1 MKFNKIISALMGGAF
16 LFGMAACTDEVEYT
30 PADVIPGNNVYFPV
44 DEPATVEI
52 GVDATSC
59 EVYLYRESADGVLT
73 VGLEGQV
80 TDKQGNPETDI
91 FTVPTQ
97 VTFPAGVTKV
107 PIVIDLVLA
116 DVEPEY
122 EYQLALKVKGE
133 DTSIYGLTERTFTLI
148 YSSWSEWKVYRYDPA
163 TSEMIP
169 VSTPD
174 YDNQGVT
181 AMATVTLQEV
191 LAGVYEV
198 PLYVRG
204 SLVNDNKFQ
213 LLFPDPVAYEL
224 YSADPDYDPIA
235 VTGDIQTGNRF
246 VYNMTIDKTWTFTNE
261 GENVPF
267 VIVPRTMT
275 GLTYQG
281 GEIFFADVLSYYTDS
296 YNGQYDMQFI
306 YDRLLVPNDIT
317 PAYYDAKAGMIIL
330 NTAASTVALDANG
343 QWLGSKVETVLLPG
357 FKDYDVTMEY
367 SGNFVN
373 PQGKETAQIQ
383 AVKGADVAS
392 FAYKCVA
399 GALTQAQVDA
409 VAEEIKADANA
420 ELIYDATATLSFS
433 LPEDGKYT
441 VVTVSYN
448 EGGEAVGTSFY
459 TFDYKT
465 VQAAREWVSV
475 GTCKYSDGLIYGHFS
490 FDGGETYIGGD
501 EWDVEVEASTTVP
514 GRYRLVNAYAAW
526 PFAIAYA
533 QAGRPVALTDK
544 DYYIYFD
551 ARYSNA
557 TYMENGE
564 IGVDFANIGLSG
576 AMSIDCD
583 CYSLMNGQNKYP
595 LELLAAEGYA
605 GTVEDGIVAFPAG
618 TFGLYY
624 GTRGV
629 YTNYSDELYDAMDA
643 WTGAAADFWKTIPDP
658 SYGMGYTMID
668 MSGVTGEYAP
678 GQETLDTS
686 AYQGA
691 AKKVAGTLANK
702 VAKRSNNGVQRIS
715 ANVKVSKPA
724 AVNASAFK
732 TFKGKKI
739 LNEGYTVSDVKR
751 F

>member
-30 PADVIPGNNVYFPV
+30 PAEVIPGNNVYFPV
-44 DEPATVEI
+44 DESATVEI

-59 EVYLYRESADGVLT
+59 DVYLYREGADDVLT

-80 TDKQGNPETDI
+80 TDKQGNPMTDI

-97 VTFPAGVTKV
+97 VTFPAGVKKV
-107 PIVIDLVLA
+107 PIVIDLDL
-116 DVEPEY
+116 DKVEPEY
-122 EYQLALKVKGE
+122 EYQLDLKVKGE

-148 YSSWSEWKVYRYDPA
+148 YSPWSEWKVYRYDPA

-275 GLTYQG
+275 GLTYQGG

-448 EGGEAVGTSFY
+448 EGGEAVATTAY

-475 GTCKYSDGLIYGHFS
+475 GTCKYTDGLIYGHWQFS
-490 FDGGETYIGGD
+490 PTDPIGGE
-501 EWDVEVEASTTVP
+501 EWDVEVEASTTTP

-526 PFAIAYA
+526 PLAIDLA
-533 QAGRPVALTDK
+533 QNGQPVALTDK

-564 IGVDFANIGLSG
+564 IGVDLAEIGLSG
-576 AMSIDCD
+576 AMSFDCD
-583 CYSLMNGQNKYP
+583 CYSLMTGNRQYP
-595 LELLAAEGYA
+595 LEMLAAYGYA
-605 GTVEDGIVAFPAG
+605 GTVEDGIIAFPAG

-624 GTRGV
+624 GKNGV
-629 YTNYSDELYDAMDA
+629 YTNFSDELNEARAA
-643 WTGAAADFWKTIPDP
+643 WNDPNNSFWTTVPDP
-658 SYGMGYTMID
+658 AYGMGYTTID

-678 GQETLDTS
+678 GQEVLDLS
-686 AYQGA
+686 AYLGA
-691 AKKVAGTLANK
+691 AQKAKGTLAKKVA
-702 VAKRSNNGVQRIS
+702 KRTYTDVKHLSV
-715 ANVKVSKPA
+715 NVKKGNHVA
-724 AVNASAFK
+724 AKASSFK

-739 LNEGYTVSDVKR
+739 DNSGLSASKR
-751 F
+751 ATF

>member
-30 PADVIPGNNVYFPV
+30 PAEVIPGNNVYFPV
-44 DEPATVEI
+44 DESATVEI

-59 EVYLYRESADGVLT
+59 DVYLYREGADDVLT

-80 TDKQGNPETDI
+80 TDKQGNPMTDI

-97 VTFPAGVTKV
+97 VTFPAGVKKV
-107 PIVIDLVLA
+107 PIVIDLDL
-116 DVEPEY
+116 DKVEPEY
-122 EYQLALKVKGE
+122 EYQLNLKVKGE
-133 DTSIYGLTERTFTLI
+133 DTSIYGLTEREFTLV
-148 YSSWSEWKVYRYDPA
+148 YSPWSEWKIYRYDPA

-181 AMATVTLQEV
+181 AMCTATLQKV
-191 LAGVYEV
+191 ASGVFEL

-213 LLFPDPVAYEL
+213 LLFPDPVAYDL
-224 YSADPDYDPIA
+224 YSADPDYDPTA
-235 VTGDIQTGNRF
+235 VTGDINTGNRF
-246 VYNMTIDKTWTFTNE
+246 VYNMTIDKTWTFAN
-261 GENVPF
+261 GGKNVPF
-267 VIVPRTMT
+267 VIVPHTMSCQ
-275 GLTYQG
+275 TYQG
-281 GEIFFADVLSYYTDS
+281 AEVYFADVLSFYTDS

-306 YDRLLVPNDIT
+306 YDRLLVPNNIM
-317 PAYYDAKAGMIIL
+317 PAYYDAEAGMIVL
-330 NTAASTVALDANG
+330 NTAASTATLDLTD
-343 QWLGSKVETVLLPG
+343 QWLGAGVETILLPG

-373 PQGKETAQIQ
+373 PQGKEYAQIQ

-399 GALTQAQVDA
+399 GALTQAQIDA
-409 VAEEIKADANA
+409 VAEEIKADADA
-420 ELIYDATATLSFS
+420 ELIFDATATLSFS

-448 EGGEAVGTSFY
+448 EGGEAVATTAY

-475 GTCKYSDGLIYGHFS
+475 GTCKYTDGLIYGHWQFS
-490 FDGGETYIGGD
+490 PTDPIGGE
-501 EWDVEVEASTTVP
+501 EWDVEVEASTTTP

-526 PFAIAYA
+526 PLAIDLA
-533 QAGRPVALTDK
+533 QNGQPVALTDK

-564 IGVDFANIGLSG
+564 IGVDLAEIGLSG
-576 AMSIDCD
+576 AMSFDCD
-583 CYSLMNGQNKYP
+583 CYSLMTGNRQYP
-595 LELLAAEGYA
+595 LEMLAAYGYA
-605 GTVEDGIVAFPAG
+605 GTVEDGIIAFPAG

-624 GTRGV
+624 GNNGV
-629 YTNYSDELYDAMDA
+629 YTNYSDEFLDARAA
-643 WTGAAADFWKTIPDP
+643 WTGSAQDFYATIPDP
-658 SYGMGYTMID
+658 AYGMGYTTID

-678 GQETLDTS
+678 GQEVLDLS
-686 AYQGA
+686 AYLGA
-691 AKKVAGTLANK
+691 AKKTKAALGNK
-702 VAKRSNNGVQRIS
+702 VAKRGDKAVKTLSSKGVS
-715 ANVKVSKPA
+715 HKAAHAKVS
-724 AVNASAFK
+724 SFK
-732 TFKGKKI
+732 TFKGKKVDNSG
-739 LNEGYTVSDVKR
+739 LSASKR
-751 F
+751 ATF

>member
-30 PADVIPGNNVYFPV
+30 PAEVIPGNNVYFPV
-44 DEPATVEI
+44 DESATVEI

-59 EVYLYRESADGVLT
+59 DVYLYREGADDVLT

-80 TDKQGNPETDI
+80 TDKQGNPMTDI

-97 VTFPAGVTKV
+97 VTFPAGVKKV
-107 PIVIDLVLA
+107 PIVIDLDLDKV
-116 DVEPEY
+116 VPEY
-122 EYQLALKVKGE
+122 DYQLNLKVKGE
-133 DTSIYGLTERTFTLI
+133 DTSIYGLTERQFTLV
-148 YSSWSEWKVYRYDPA
+148 YSPWSEWKVYRYDPA

-181 AMATVTLQEV
+181 AMCTATLQKV
-191 LAGVYEV
+191 ASGVFEL

-213 LLFPDPVAYEL
+213 LLFPDPVAYDL
-224 YSADPDYDPIA
+224 YSADPDYDPTA
-235 VTGDIQTGNRF
+235 VTGDINTGNRF
-246 VYNMTIDKTWTFTNE
+246 VYNMTIDKTWTFAN
-261 GENVPF
+261 GGKNVPF
-267 VIVPRTMT
+267 VIVPHTMSCQT
-275 GLTYQG
+275 HQG
-281 GEIFFADVLSYYTDS
+281 AEVYFADVLTFYTDT
-296 YNGQYDMQFI
+296 YNGQYTLEEV
-306 YDRLLVPNDIT
+306 YRGLLVPNNIM
-317 PAYYDAKAGMIIL
+317 PAYYDAEAGMIIL
-330 NTAASTVALDANG
+330 NTAASTATLDLTNH
-343 QWLGSKVETVLLPG
+343 WLGAGVETILLPG

-373 PQGKETAQIQ
+373 PQGKEYAQIQ

-399 GALTQAQVDA
+399 GALTQAQIDA
-409 VAEEIKADANA
+409 VAEEIKADADA
-420 ELIYDATATLSFS
+420 ELIFDATATLSFT

-448 EGGEAVGTSFY
+448 EGGEAVATTAY

-475 GTCKYSDGLIYGHFS
+475 GTCKYTDGLIYGHWQFS
-490 FDGGETYIGGD
+490 PTDPIGGE
-501 EWDVEVEASTTVP
+501 EWDVEVEASTTTP

-526 PFAIAYA
+526 PLAIDLA
-533 QAGRPVALTDK
+533 QNGQPVALTDK

-564 IGVDFANIGLSG
+564 IGVDLAEIGLSG
-576 AMSIDCD
+576 AMSFDCD
-583 CYSLMNGQNKYP
+583 CYSLMNGNRH
-595 LELLAAEGYA
+595 LEMLAAYGYA
-605 GTVEDGIVAFPAG
+605 GTVEDGIIAFPAG

-624 GTRGV
+624 GNNGV
-629 YTNYSDELYDAMDA
+629 YTNFSDELNEARAA
-643 WTGAAADFWKTIPDP
+643 WNDPNNSFWTTVPDP
-658 SYGMGYTMID
+658 AYGMGYTTID

-678 GQETLDTS
+678 GQEVLDLS
-686 AYQGA
+686 AYLGA
-691 AKKVAGTLANK
+691 AQKAKGTLAKKVA
-702 VAKRSNNGVQRIS
+702 KRTYTDVKHLSV
-715 ANVKVSKPA
+715 NVKKGNHVA
-724 AVNASAFK
+724 AKASSFK

-739 LNEGYTVSDVKR
+739 DNSGLSASKR
-751 F
+751 ATF